1 MTTKE
6 FEAFKATLKEHG
18 YKKGRDYI
26 YDREQWY
33 KPFGKG
39 ENPYEE
45 RRSLYHVL
53 FNVYDWR
60 KYWDRDPELMRQ
72 DKAFSVTVTVSVSR
86 VIDEVPVELVFD
98 KFDSIE
104 EVERRAEAFFKL
116 VEAHFEVP
124 EIEKIE
130 D

>member
-6 FEAFKATLKEHG
+6 FEVFTGMLKEHG

-45 RRSLYHVL
+45 RRSLYQVL
-53 FNVYDWR
+53 FNVFDWR
-60 KYWDRDPELMRQ
+60 KYWSRDPELMRQ

-86 VIDEVPVELVFD
+86 VIDEVPIELHFD
-98 KFDSIE
+98 KIDGIE
-104 EVERRAEAFFKL
+104 EVERRAEGFFKY
-116 VEAHFEVP
+116 VEGCFEVP